1 MAVGT
6 DVEGAVLAIVT
17 CASAPK
23 ALGKG
28 RSGATRDGNV
38 EEAGRSRDDGTIVTK
53 SHDKRV
59 VGSHSI
65 VVKAIFRV
73 DGSKRGRGIG
83 QGW

>member
-17 CASAPK
+17 CASALK
-23 ALGKG
+23 ALGEG

-38 EEAGRSRDDGTIVTK
+38 EEAGRSGDDGTIVAK
-53 SHDKRV
+53 SHDKRAIS
-59 VGSHSI
+59 SHSV
-65 VVKAIFRV
+65 VVKAIFRI
-73 DGSKRGRGIG
+73 DGGKRGRSVG